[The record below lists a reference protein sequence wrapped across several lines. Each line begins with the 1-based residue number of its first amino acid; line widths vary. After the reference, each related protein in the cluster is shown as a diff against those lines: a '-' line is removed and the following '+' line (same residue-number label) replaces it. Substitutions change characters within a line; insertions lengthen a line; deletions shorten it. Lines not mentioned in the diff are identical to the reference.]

1 MPLDGAAN
9 WSMGESKV
17 MMDEVLRM
25 LAPSGFDVLIVC
37 CSNQAAEDFWQAR
50 LEQTIVQVTGATG
63 KVLAVHE
70 DWSGGAGNGLGTLYA
85 YKKARDKASGFG
97 YDLDAMLSGGSSV
110 ALYHTAG
117 KGTRLAPLPGAEN
130 NNKPGVKL
138 PALLD
143 VGGVPQPLTVLEA
156 VMRQTSS
163 YASVRGGR
171 ISVFWGDQVFVPSAG
186 IAKSEHAAD
195 ILAALRPMPSR
206 EEWEAG
212 QLHQYG
218 LIALG
223 RSGDATQ
230 LEKVTYETA
239 MAYLPPDV
247 DKVGTSLGS
256 FSLAAKLL
264 LALMDEFAPELH
276 AKTACLDSDPHF
288 WMPLTLRR
296 DDYLAVMSKKDV
308 PAEAAGV
315 HYDRMAGF
323 KARFQPGGGG
333 LLGCVDVGAA
343 ALWWDYGRLELY
355 QINNLHATEPGLSP
369 HLLRTFLKLQPV
381 STPESEMAGRQQGN
395 RLGAGV
401 QVDPTSIVL
410 NCRIGSGRIGAGCV
424 LVNVTAPCVDLDQA
438 ILMGVTSA
446 APVQGKRGVLY
457 NVVHE
462 QAREPLSASA
472 VRADVFM
479 SDGRHMPIKSSLAT
493 DGGKAWKQILD
504 GNELSFEGVYKANQ
518 ALDVAECQK
527 ASAAAHARVAAMV
540 A

>member
-1 MPLDGAAN
+1 MAD
-9 WSMGESKV
+9 SKV

-25 LAPSGFDVLIVC
+25 LAPSGFDVIIVC

-50 LEQTIVQVTGATG
+50 LEQTIVQVTGTTG

-70 DWSGGAGNGLGTLYA
+70 DWNGGAGNGLGTLYA
-85 YKKARDKASGFG
+85 YKKARDKANGLG
-97 YDLDAMLSGGSSV
+97 YDLDAMLSDRSSV

-143 VGGVPQPLTVLEA
+143 VGGKPQPLTVLEA

-186 IAKSEHAAD
+186 ITKSEHAAD
-195 ILAALRPMPSR
+195 ILAALRPMPSK

-230 LEKVTYETA
+230 LEKVTYDTA
-239 MAYLPPDV
+239 MAYLPDDV

-256 FSLAAKLL
+256 FSLSVKLL
-264 LALMDEFAPELH
+264 LALMDEFATELQG
-276 AKTACLDSDPHF
+276 KTASFDSDPHF

-296 DDYLAVMSKKDV
+296 EDYIAVMSKKDDN
-308 PAEAAGV
+308 AEAAGQ
-315 HYDRMAGF
+315 HYDRMAAF
-323 KARFQPGGGG
+323 KAKFQPEGGG

-355 QINNLHATEPGLSP
+355 QINNLHTTKAGLSP

-381 STPESEMAGRQQGN
+381 DAPEIDTSGRQQGN
-395 RLGAGV
+395 TLGAGV
-401 QVDPTSIVL
+401 EVDPTAVVL
-410 NCRIGSGRIGAGCV
+410 NCRIGAGRIGAGCV
-424 LVNVTAPCVDLDQA
+424 LVNVTAPQVDLDEA
-438 ILMGVTSA
+438 ILMGVTSVS
-446 APVQGKRGVLY
+446 PVEGKRGVLY

-462 QAREPLSASA
+462 SADEPLSAST

-479 SDGRHMPIKSSLAT
+479 SDGRHLPVKSSMAT
-493 DGGKAWKQILD
+493 DGGKAWKQTLQ

-518 ALDVAECQK
+518 ALNVAECQK
-527 ASAAAHARVAAMV
+527 VSAAAHERVAAMV

>member
-1 MPLDGAAN
+1 M
-9 WSMGESKV
+9 
-17 MMDEVLRM
+17 
-25 LAPSGFDVLIVC
+25 
-37 CSNQAAEDFWQAR
+37 
-50 LEQTIVQVTGATG
+50 QVTGTTG

-70 DWSGGAGNGLGTLYA
+70 DWNGGAGNGLGTLYA
-85 YKKARDKASGFG
+85 YKKARDKASGLG

-143 VGGVPQPLTVLEA
+143 VGGVPQALTVLEA

-163 YASVRGGR
+163 YASARGGR

-186 IAKSEHAAD
+186 ITKSTHAAD
-195 ILAALRPMPSR
+195 ILAALRPMPSK
-206 EEWEAG
+206 EEWEAS

-230 LEKVTYETA
+230 LEKVTYDTA
-239 MAYLPPDV
+239 MAYLPADV

-256 FSLAAKLL
+256 FSLSAKLL
-264 LALMDEFAPELH
+264 MALMDEFAPELH
-276 AKTACLDSDPHF
+276 GKTACLDSDPHF

-296 DDYLAVMSKKDV
+296 DDYLAVMTNKGDA
-308 PAEAAGV
+308 AEASAE
-315 HYDRMAGF
+315 HYDRMAAF
-323 KARFQPGGGG
+323 KAKFQPDGGS

-355 QINNLHATEPGLSP
+355 QINNLHTTEVGLSP

-381 STPESEMAGRQQGN
+381 DAPESDTAGRQQGN

-401 QVDPTSIVL
+401 AVDPTSVML
-410 NCRIGSGRIGAGCV
+410 NCRIGAGRIGAGCV
-424 LVNVTAPCVDLDQA
+424 LVNVTAPTVDVDKA

-446 APVQGKRGVLY
+446 APVEGKCGVLY

-462 QAREPLSASA
+462 LAGEPLSASA

-479 SDGRHMPIKSSLAT
+479 SDGRHLPIKSSMAT
-493 DGGKAWKQILD
+493 DGGKAWKQTLD

-518 ALDVAECQK
+518 ALSVAECQK
-527 ASAAAHARVAAMV
+527 ASAAAHARVAALV